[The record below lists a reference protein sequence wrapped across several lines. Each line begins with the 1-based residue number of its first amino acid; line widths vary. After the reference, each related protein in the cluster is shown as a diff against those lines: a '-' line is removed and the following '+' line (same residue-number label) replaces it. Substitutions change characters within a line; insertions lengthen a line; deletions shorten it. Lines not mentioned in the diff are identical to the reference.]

1 MQIFCQKKIVGK
13 KPDKECDHCKKWVHP
28 VCNNDF
34 NAELH
39 LFDEYYCQKCRDENP
54 SLKCTYENM
63 ENDSFRD
70 SLAKI
75 TPDRP
80 ELLPKHLQGDDFEVM
95 QDENGHYLYDKG

>member
-1 MQIFCQKKIVGK
+1 
-13 KPDKECDHCKKWVHP
+13 
-28 VCNNDF
+28 
-34 NAELH
+34 
-39 LFDEYYCQKCRDENP
+39 
-54 SLKCTYENM
+54 M